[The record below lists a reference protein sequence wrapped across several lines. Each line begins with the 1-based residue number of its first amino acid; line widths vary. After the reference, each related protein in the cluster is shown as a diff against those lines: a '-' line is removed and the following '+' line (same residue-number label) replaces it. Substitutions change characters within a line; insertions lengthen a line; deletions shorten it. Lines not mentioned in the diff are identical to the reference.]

1 MLGWPVLG
9 VWDGVSEHTDV
20 DALCRSHHCGAGGV
34 GQPGPEHHETAK
46 GGVVA
51 TLGDHG
57 AVRLARYPCLK
68 VRTFPLRRECS
79 LPDAV
84 PVPLKDAECKVYHGH
99 AAPPTGLRFLHDDS
113 KLVTCGGKDA
123 CVFQWAH
130 RDPRE

>member
-57 AVRLARYPCLK
+57 AVRLAKYPC
-68 VRTFPLRRECS
+68 
-79 LPDAV
+79 
-84 PVPLKDAECKVYHGH
+84 LKDAECKVYHGH